1 MVKIKVKGNTNRI
14 EHFLKKNVK
23 VNLKLLE
30 KYGEMGVNAL
40 AAATP
45 RKTGRTAESW
55 GYEIVETPN
64 GVAIRW
70 TNSNI
75 QDGVP
80 IAVVINYGHATR
92 DGGYVKGEHYIEPA
106 MRPVFK
112 KIAKSAWEEVM
123 LG

>member
-1 MVKIKVKGNTNRI
+1 MVKIKVRGNTNRI

-55 GYEIVETPN
+55 GYEIVETAN
-64 GVAIRW
+64 GVSIRW